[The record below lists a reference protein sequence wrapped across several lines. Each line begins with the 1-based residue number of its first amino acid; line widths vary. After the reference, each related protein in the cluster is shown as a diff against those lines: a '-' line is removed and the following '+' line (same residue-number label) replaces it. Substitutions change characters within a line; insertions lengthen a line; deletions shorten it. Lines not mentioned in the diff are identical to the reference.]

1 MKNKALPFIFRFL
14 LAFYLFLSF
23 FTTAIHAETPLISLN
38 YDLSSDGTVAIIPLN
53 LNMVT
58 AAKDLVQQM
67 QTTNIIP
74 VSSMVYAPPGLPP
87 YMVLSGNSE
96 SLQQALNLLQRLF
109 ADHNSTH
116 LIIIAASLRELT
128 QSNSRYIGIN
138 PIPTFTG
145 RATIDWNKSTDIAS
159 TRTDTKHLEASS
171 SDIASLNEALNNSK
185 VLVSSEV
192 YTPNGIKSQISNIKS
207 VPIFSTD
214 NQGNVQTQFQNL
226 ETSISVIPTVMEYN
240 EDKPEDSIIRVDV
253 DIKVSIISGSSVLK
267 GVSAP
272 ESSVKTMT
280 TTRMLPADNHIYV
293 IGTFITDNDTKSTSD
308 VPILGKI
315 PLLKYLFSQEH
326 TEKQRN
332 TAVLTLAV
340 RLITLTINRA
350 LALT

>member
-1 MKNKALPFIFRFL
+1 MKNRII
-14 LAFYLFLSF
+14 
-23 FTTAIHAETPLISLN
+23 TLISLFQLTFFLLFLPSFTTPAYAEN
-38 YDLSSDGTVAIIPLN
+38 VLNNPKYDVSSDGTVAIIPIN
-53 LNMVT
+53 INMVT
-58 AAKDLVQQM
+58 AAKDFVQQL
-67 QTTNIIP
+67 QTSNVIR

-87 YMVLSGNSE
+87 YMLLSGSPND
-96 SLQQALNLLQRLF
+96 LQQALEVMQRLF
-109 ADHNSTH
+109 ADHTSTH

-138 PIPTFTG
+138 PVPTLTG
-145 RATIDWNKSTDIAS
+145 RMTIDWNRSTDIPS
-159 TRTDTKHLEASS
+159 TRTDTKHLEATS
-171 SDIASLNEALNNSK
+171 SDIVSLNEALNNSK

-226 ETSISVIPTVMEYN
+226 ETSISVIPTVIEYN
-240 EDKPEDSIIRVDV
+240 EEKPEDSIIRVDV
-253 DIKVSIISGSSVLK
+253 DIKVSIISGSSAMK

-280 TTRMLPADNHIYV
+280 TTRMLPADNHSYV
-293 IGTFITDNDTKSTSD
+293 IGTFITDNDTKSTSG

-340 RLITLTINRA
+340 RLLPLPSIEP
-350 LALT
+350 